1 MRFAGFLALLLFV
14 CGASGCRRLSASDP
28 EPLSPSY
35 RQFPASGRVFLT
47 FDAHPCGSTL
57 RNRCDEPAAIAGA
70 WQLLDTLRAEG
81 VHSTFFFTGE
91 FIERYP
97 DIARRVLADGHEI
110 GSHLKTHTHPMELQS
125 QGRPFSREWFLEEL
139 LSADR
144 ALVAATGSH
153 AVKLFRMPYG
163 LSTYTFIPG
172 VRRILAWSHE
182 AGYAHVDW
190 TVDTFDWVSRAQAR
204 DSFLLNYVTADQ
216 MEERIL
222 SMSRK
227 GPVVLSHLTRYRP
240 GTEPSVNEALPALLA
255 RLRVQNISPALVSQF
270 LPEPGSSASEEA
282 VVQAV
287 APGGT
292 SVAAE
297 GARQCNYVWN
307 FKRLHVCI
315 EGMRDDCA
323 TLESPFLQ
331 QEESC
336 ACTRNNVE
344 YNLTNLGEL
353 VQITCSI
360 R

>member
-1 MRFAGFLALLLFV
+1 MRAAGALTLILLV

-28 EPLSPSY
+28 AAQSPSY
-35 RQFPASGRVFLT
+35 RQFPSSGRVFLT

-57 RNRCDEPAAIAGA
+57 RNKCDEPAAIAGA
-70 WQLLDTLRAEG
+70 WQLLDTLRREG

-97 DIARRVLADGHEI
+97 DISRRVLADGHEI
-110 GSHLKTHTHPMELQS
+110 GSHLKTHTHPLELQS
-125 QGRPFSREWFLEEL
+125 RGMRFSREWFLDEL

-144 ALVAATGSH
+144 ALMAAAGEHT
-153 AVKLFRMPYG
+153 VKLFRMPYG

-172 VRRILAWSHE
+172 VRRILAWSGE
-182 AGYAHVDW
+182 EGYAHVDW
-190 TVDTFDWVSRAQAR
+190 SVDTFDWVSKAQAR
-204 DSFLLNYVTADQ
+204 DSFLLHYVTADQ
-216 MEERIL
+216 MGERIF
-222 SMSRK
+222 SMAEK

-240 GTEPSVNEALPALLA
+240 DNEPSVNEALPALLA
-255 RLRVQNISPALVSQF
+255 RLRAQNISLARVSQF
-270 LPEPGSSASEEA
+270 LPEPGSTASEAAVDEA
-282 VVQAV
+282 A
-287 APGGT
+287 APGM
-292 SVAAE
+292 SAAVE
-297 GARQCNYVWN
+297 GGRQCNYVWN

-323 TLESPFLQ
+323 SLESPFLQ

-336 ACTRNNVE
+336 ACIESNVE